1 MERKCVSIWIHIVL
15 CLIGLLWMAGCSST
29 GTSMRPE
36 TRVDDEADV
45 DELLGL
51 TGEEADKA
59 NADEGLTEDDV
70 LKLIGV
76 TEEAPAGQPDNV
88 LTGQEQ
94 GQPNQP
100 AETGTE
106 RAAVSPET
114 NKAAETPAQPDKEI
128 RRPEW
133 SALSFEDQYEQARR
147 DYMDRRYRQAIEKFE
162 SMLSVNATHSLSDNC
177 QYWIG
182 ESYWGLGNYQEAL
195 AAFKKVFSFR
205 NSNKD
210 DDAQLKIGL
219 CYMRMNDK
227 ELAKTELEK
236 LISDYPSSEYVN
248 TARRYLQQLE

>member
-1 MERKCVSIWIHIVL
+1 
-15 CLIGLLWMAGCSST
+15 
-29 GTSMRPE
+29 MRPE

-51 TGEEADKA
+51 TSEEEEKA
-59 NADEGLTEDDV
+59 KADEGLTEDDV

-76 TEEAPAGQPDNV
+76 TEEAPADQREGAI
-88 LTGQEQ
+88 TGQEES
-94 GQPNQP
+94 QPGETGTQETIAPSETDETRETIP
-100 AETGTE
+100 AETP
-106 RAAVSPET
+106 A
-114 NKAAETPAQPDKEI
+114 AQPDKEI
-128 RRPEW
+128 RTPEW
-133 SALSFEDQYEQARR
+133 TALSFEDQYEWARR
-147 DYMDRRYRQAIEKFE
+147 DYMSRSYRQAIEKFE
-162 SMLSVNATHSLSDNC
+162 SMLSTNTTHSLSDNC

-248 TARRYLQQLE
+248 TARRYLQQLQ